1 MNQTRSKVDEIY
13 NYILSEIAKLNYKP
27 GDRIIISQ
35 VAKACQTSEIPVREA
50 LRRIESEGYVVI
62 TANKG
67 ATVVG
72 ITKELLNNIAEV
84 SGTLEGYATR
94 CAIDYLSPASI
105 RELRRINEEMHQAYI
120 NQNDEEYSK
129 LNQDFH
135 YYIFSY
141 VPNKYLINLI
151 EQLWERWVFMASAF
165 TLVPARMSTSYEEH
179 LNLINLIE
187 QQKYDEAEVYAREH
201 KTNALVKWI
210 GQIPD
215 IDQ

>member
-72 ITKELLNNIAEV
+72 ITKKLLNNIAEV

-215 IDQ
+215 IDK